1 MKRLVLIDGHALLH
15 RAYHAMP
22 LLTTSKGELVNAVY
36 GFSMILLRV
45 LEELKPDGV
54 IATFDKKGPTFRHTE
69 YTAYKAHRKAAPD
82 DLHAQLPR
90 VKEVLE
96 ALNIPIFEL
105 EGYEADDLIG
115 TLVRKATEE
124 NGVGEVVVVTGDI

>member
-1 MKRLVLIDGHALLH
+1 MNKLVLIDGHALLH

-22 LLTTSKGELVNAVY
+22 PLTTSKGELVNAVY

-45 LEELKPDGV
+45 IEELKPRWV
-54 IATFDKKGPTFRHTE
+54 IATFDRSAPTFRHTE
-69 YTAYKAHRKAAPD
+69 FTAYKAHRVAAPD

-96 ALNIPIFEL
+96 TLNIPIF
-105 EGYEADDLIG
+105 
-115 TLVRKATEE
+115 
-124 NGVGEVVVVTGDI
+124 